1 MFNRAGFQS
10 PKSLDGTFENQVE
23 EDPVVVLPASQVRIS
38 AYDNNNST
46 KEGDSSE
53 KVKKCQCHKNICL
66 TITSVVPKLFWCAE
80 HFNYLSSPRNTRKI
94 DL

>member
-38 AYDNNNST
+38 AYDNNNSN
-46 KEGDSSE
+46 KEGESSE
-53 KVKKCQCHKNICL
+53 KVKKNVNA
-66 TITSVVPKLFWCAE
+66 T
-80 HFNYLSSPRNTRKI
+80 KI
-94 DL
+94 FV